1 MNPIDQIVMTFLKLL
16 GLVKDDGAAKPKPQP
31 KPQAAAPPPAPDSE
45 DDEDTLDE
53 DEDPAEEEWRELQ
66 DYIARAEQHAIDL
79 AGIDLGDP
87 ASYWAVYFA
96 IEEAEAY
103 GGSRDDAIA
112 QQGFRSNDHWQQMS
126 QYVQAKWSELGRD
139 EDGDLCVRHR
149 DEFTNGM
156 MQARQSGM
164 QAQIQQ
170 SADASPELLEPVDGV
185 SVDQWAEAAAGMTKL
200 PPDATPDD
208 VNQYLLGFGMDRA
221 RWDTVN
227 TEWTARMSQDSTM
240 VISTKYSEAFTSSM
254 GVATEAQGGGEPC
267 TWEQFVEVMV
277 AQEAWSNSG
286 MDVNAQLQAV
296 FGLDAAT
303 YGAWSGY
310 WSPKMSTDIA
320 LINQMDSLRDKYLQ
334 KYAGADLD
342 ADLVL

>member
-16 GLVKDDGAAKPKPQP
+16 GLVKDDGASKPKPQP
-31 KPQAAAPPPAPDSE
+31 QAATPPPAPEPEE
-45 DDEDTLDE
+45 DEEDTVDE
-53 DEDPAEEEWRELQ
+53 EEDPAEEEWRELQ
-66 DYIARAEQHAIDL
+66 AYIARMEQHAIDL
-79 AGIDLGDP
+79 AGIDLADP
-87 ASYWAVYFA
+87 ASYWVVYFA

-112 QQGFRSNDHWQQMS
+112 QQGFRSADHWQQMS

-139 EDGDLCVRHR
+139 EDDDLTVRHR

-156 MQARQSGM
+156 MQARQAGM

-170 SADASPELLEPVDGV
+170 SADANPDLLEPVEGI

-200 PPDATPDD
+200 PPDASPDD
-208 VNQYLLGFGMDRA
+208 VNQYLMGFGMDRA
-221 RWDTVN
+221 RWDRVSA
-227 TEWTARMSQDSTM
+227 EWTNRMSQDSTM
-240 VISTKYSEAFTSSM
+240 VISTKYSAAFTNAA
-254 GVATEAQGGGEPC
+254 GVATEAQGGAEPC
-267 TWEQFVEVMV
+267 TWEQYVEVMV

-296 FGLDAAT
+296 FNLDAAT

-320 LINQMDSLRDKYLQ
+320 LMNTYDGLRDKYLQ